1 MIQRN
6 VGMFIAN
13 KIKDEIFSPQ
23 PVRNDDGEIEYVEPA
38 HDPLD
43 GELIRD
49 DQGRALGRAY
59 RVPDV
64 AVYVVSGN
72 NIDPD
77 EELERALNDPEA
89 ETIIHWEG
97 DRIAALVY
105 VPEQARSN
113 AATGVRGLRAEDI

>member
-1 MIQRN
+1 VIQRN

>member
-1 MIQRN
+1 MMQRT
-6 VGMFIAN
+6 VGMYIAN

-23 PVRNDDGEIEYVEPA
+23 QVETEDGEIEYIEPE

-43 GELIRD
+43 GQLIRD
-49 DQGRALGRAY
+49 DQGRSIGRAY

-72 NIDPD
+72 NADPD
-77 EELERALNDPEA
+77 VELERALNDPEA

-105 VPEQARSN
+105 VPEQARSS
-113 AATGVRGLRAEDI
+113 AATGIHGVRAEDV

>member
-6 VGMFIAN
+6 IGLFLAN
-13 KIKDEIFSPQ
+13 KIKDEIFAPQ
-23 PVRNDDGEIEYVEPA
+23 AVENEEGEIEYIEPE

-49 DQGRALGRAY
+49 NEGRALGRAY

-77 EELERALNDPEA
+77 QELDRALNDPEA

-97 DRIAALVY
+97 DRITALVY
-105 VPEQARSN
+105 IPEQARTN
-113 AATGVRGLRAEDI
+113 AATGVHGLRADDI

>member
-1 MIQRN
+1 MLQRN
-6 VGMFIAN
+6 VGLFIAN

-23 PVRNDDGEIEYVEPA
+23 EVENEEGEIEYVEPE

-59 RVPDV
+59 RVPDI
-64 AVYVVSGN
+64 AVYVISGN
-72 NIDPD
+72 DVDPD
-77 EELERALNDPEA
+77 EELDRALNDPEA

-97 DRIAALVY
+97 NRIAALVY

-113 AATGVRGLRAEDI
+113 AETGVRGLQVGS

>member
-1 MIQRN
+1 MLQRN

-23 PVRNDDGEIEYVEPA
+23 PVQNDDGEVEYVEPA

-72 NIDPD
+72 NVDPD

-97 DRIAALVY
+97 NRIAALVY

-113 AATGVRGLRAEDI
+113 AQTGVRGLRAEDI

>member
-1 MIQRN
+1 MMQRT
-6 VGMFIAN
+6 VGMYIAN

-23 PVRNDDGEIEYVEPA
+23 EVETEDGHVEYIEPEN
-38 HDPLD
+38 DPLD

-72 NIDPD
+72 NVDPD
-77 EELERALNDPEA
+77 AELENALNDPEA

-97 DRIAALVY
+97 NRIAALVY
-105 VPEQARSN
+105 VSQNARSG
-113 AATGVRGLRAEDI
+113 AGGGVHGVRAEDV

>member
-1 MIQRN
+1 MMQRTI
-6 VGMFIAN
+6 GMYIAN

-23 PVRNDDGEIEYVEPA
+23 EVENEEGEIEYIEPE

-49 DQGRALGRAY
+49 DQGRSLGRAY
-59 RVPDV
+59 RVQDV
-64 AVYVVSGN
+64 AIYVVSGN
-72 NIDPD
+72 NADPD
-77 EELERALNDPEA
+77 VELERALNDPEA

-105 VPEQARSN
+105 VPEQARAS
-113 AATGVRGLRAEDI
+113 AETGVRGLRADDI

>member
-1 MIQRN
+1 MLQRN

-23 PVRNDDGEIEYVEPA
+23 EVRNDEGEVEYVET

-72 NIDPD
+72 NVDPD
-77 EELERALNDPEA
+77 EELERALHDPEA